1 MTKHHLNHSYV
12 FDASPCAVPMFKER
26 VLWSLLVG
34 GFFFLCYG
42 SANQIGALT
51 APHASFFWQW
61 ERSIPFIPEFV
72 LPYMSSDIVFVI
84 AFLTAP
90 SRSAIQRLA
99 LRCGLA
105 IVISSCFFLIL
116 PLQFG
121 FQIPEV
127 TGWPSALFDVLA
139 FDRPYNQYPSLHISL
154 GFLCWRAI
162 DGQLRGAGRFLLAV
176 WFILIAA
183 STVLVYQHHFI
194 DTLGGAVVA
203 YVVYRMVPSKG
214 ECWFEPGF
222 VTPRHLHM
230 ALRYLILSGLA
241 AIASFNV
248 SVPWSLLAW
257 VSLSLI
263 LISISYALG
272 ENGFLRKSRDRYG
285 IVTWCIFWPY
295 LIGSWIN
302 WRFWRSKIPLMA
314 EVQSGV
320 WLGARPG
327 FEDWQPLRRAKI
339 RSVIDLV
346 PELSSSPP
354 DALDYS
360 HHPLLDIVIPAPS
373 ALHAI
378 ARTIEEKRQLG
389 NVYIH
394 CALGLSRSVLAVC
407 AWLMLQG
414 TSKEEALATID
425 AVRPNRVRRP
435 YILIALALFE
445 EHLRAFRPAHTILA
459 DRN

>member
-1 MTKHHLNHSYV
+1 
-12 FDASPCAVPMFKER
+12 MFKER
-26 VLWSLLVG
+26 VLWASLIG

-42 SANQIGALT
+42 SASQISALT
-51 APHASFFWQW
+51 APHASFYWQW

-84 AFLTAP
+84 AFLMVP
-90 SRSAIQRLA
+90 SRSAIQRLG

-105 IVISSCFFLIL
+105 IVISSCLFLVL

-121 FQIPEV
+121 FQLPEV
-127 TGWPSALFDVLA
+127 TGWPSLLFDVLA
-139 FDRPYNQYPSLHISL
+139 FDQPYNQFPSLHISL
-154 GFLCWRAI
+154 GFLCWHAI
-162 DGQLRGAGRFLLAV
+162 DRQLRGVGRTLAAA
-176 WFILIAA
+176 WFMLIAA

-194 DTLGGAVVA
+194 DTLGGVAVA
-203 YVVYRMVPSKG
+203 YVVHRIVPNKG
-214 ECWFEPGF
+214 DCWFEPGF

-248 SVPWSLLAW
+248 SAPWLLFACISLC
-257 VSLSLI
+257 LI
-263 LISISYALG
+263 VVSISYGLG
-272 ENGFLRKSRDRYG
+272 ENGFLRKTRDRHG

-302 WRFWRSKIPLMA
+302 WRFWRSRIPLMA
-314 EVQSGV
+314 EVQPGV

-327 FEDWQPLRRAKI
+327 FEDWQRVRRAKV

-354 DALDYS
+354 HVLDYS

-373 ALHAI
+373 ALYAI
-378 ARTIEEKRQLG
+378 ARTIEEKRQQG
-389 NVYIH
+389 NVYVH
-394 CALGLSRSVLAVC
+394 CALGMSRSVLAVC

-414 TSKEEALATID
+414 KSKEEALAAVD
-425 AVRPNRVRRP
+425 AARPNRVRRP
-435 YILIALALFE
+435 YISIALALFE
-445 EHLRAFRPAHTILA
+445 QHLRAFCPAHMIPA
-459 DRN
+459 DES